1 MKNIFKTSA
10 LALVLAGSLA
20 SCSDFL
26 TIDPVDKPVMES
38 YYTTPEALEATTMTL
53 YAAKTWGNFY
63 MGFQWKLDMINGDI
77 YYTYNQEGQW
87 FFGSYTAT
95 NQFIGEGWM
104 GLYNVILFA
113 NSIIN
118 DIPPVCNGTITPA
131 DIDQAV
137 AEARAIRGFCYYMI
151 AECWHDAP
159 IIHHNSGNIGSGNL
173 NTPRNTQASIYRF
186 AMEDLDYAVA
196 TLAPTNKDE
205 YRLDSRKARA
215 LRAKLGITMAA
226 HSDYGYDR
234 EALYKKAADDA
245 LYVIENTQA
254 LTDIDFGTLF
264 DISSN
269 NGPESIL
276 QIQCAAIGYGYGNN
290 RNVNW
295 ARSSV
300 IADQQW
306 GSGKA
311 PTINLQLMFEKNDK
325 RRYYTFMQA
334 GDYYPMLN
342 KAGGGYYYHNKS
354 FDDEGNEVENNN
366 EGLSHIKK
374 YVIGKSAD
382 NDGQVGVN
390 QDAGNNLYLMR
401 LGDVYLTYVE
411 AKMGTASST
420 SDPTA
425 MKYYNMVRHR
435 AGLSE
440 PSSVDYV
447 ELLKERRRELA
458 FESQTWFDTQRY
470 RYREG
475 DQAAL
480 TLLNEGYGTGY
491 NRNAIYTRSDWNI
504 TVDAT
509 NADDPNTFKLV
520 TTKDDGA
527 QYDPILLTVNS
538 LVCPLPAAA
547 TTSSPALLEA
557 PVDFYEGAAE

>member
-1 MKNIFKTSA
+1 MKSIFKTSA
-10 LALVLAGSLA
+10 LAVVVAGSLA
-20 SCSDFL
+20 SCDDFL
-26 TIDPVDKPVMES
+26 NIDPVDKPVLES
-38 YYTTPEALEATTMTL
+38 YYTSPEALESTTMTL
-53 YAAKTWGNFY
+53 YAAKTWGNYY
-63 MGFQWKLDMINGDI
+63 MGFQWKLDMINGDM
-77 YYTYNQEGQW
+77 YYTYDQEGQW

-95 NQFIGEGWM
+95 NQFIGEGWS

-118 DIPPVCNGTITPA
+118 DIPPVCSGSITQA
-131 DIDQAV
+131 HIDQAV

-159 IIHHNSGNIGSGNL
+159 IIYNNSGNIGSGNL
-173 NTPRNTQASIYRF
+173 NVPRNTQASIYRF

-196 TLAPTNKDE
+196 TLAPSNKDAF
-205 YRLDSRKARA
+205 RLDSRKARA

-245 LYVIENTQA
+245 LFVIENTQA
-254 LTDIDFGTLF
+254 LTEIDFGTLF
-264 DISSN
+264 DIAGN

-290 RNVNW
+290 RNVCW

-306 GSGKA
+306 GGAKC
-311 PTINLQLMFEKNDK
+311 PTINMQMMFDKNDK
-325 RRYYTFMQA
+325 RRYYTYMQA
-334 GDYYPMLN
+334 GDHYPMLN
-342 KAGGGYYYHNKS
+342 KAGGGYDYHIVSYDSNGDVLEDK
-354 FDDEGNEVENNN
+354 NEC
-366 EGLSHIKK
+366 LAHMKK

-382 NDGQVGVN
+382 NDGQVGVD
-390 QDAGNNLYLMR
+390 QDAGNNIYLMR
-401 LGDVYLTYVE
+401 LADVYLTYVE
-411 AKMGTASST
+411 AKMGTANST
-420 SDPTA
+420 SDATA
-425 MKYYNMVRHR
+425 MKYYNMVRQR
-435 AGLSE
+435 AGLTE
-440 PSSVDYV
+440 PSSVDYM

-491 NRNAIYTRSDWNI
+491 NRNAMYQVKSGVTLN
-504 TVDAT
+504 AT
-509 NADDPNTFKLV
+509 NADDLNSYVLV
-520 TTKDDGA
+520 TNKNEYA

-538 LVCPLPAAA
+538 FVCPLPAAA
-547 TTSSPALLEA
+547 TTSSPALLGA